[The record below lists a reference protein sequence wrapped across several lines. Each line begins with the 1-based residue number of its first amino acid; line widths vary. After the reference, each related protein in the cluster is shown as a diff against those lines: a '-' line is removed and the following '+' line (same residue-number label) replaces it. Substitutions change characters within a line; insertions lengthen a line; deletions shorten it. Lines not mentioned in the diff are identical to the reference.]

1 MINAPHFEDTYRLR
15 GLNQKY
21 FYSRIPPQAPH
32 KRILQYFLLCFGSAS
47 LHGSTCAQ
55 FANGSQSQLWNLA
68 RQENCFNIWQN
79 FSSAAFK
86 NLPLPYKVRLTWNLP
101 QRIES
106 NVTSLSM
113 PVHPYEGSLSIQ
125 KPDNIRLEARCYPLI
140 SNPFAER
147 TCVWGKSDRD
157 ILWFLILI
165 NSMEEMK
172 EGRRGEHT
180 LSLCPS
186 VYKYTNTNGKMQLH
200 KYKQDQVNCENP
212 HCG

>member
-1 MINAPHFEDTYRLR
+1 MINAQHFEDTYRLI

-32 KRILQYFLLCFGSAS
+32 KKILQYFLLCFGSAS

-55 FANGSQSQLWNLA
+55 FANGSQSQSWNSA
-68 RQENCFNIWQN
+68 RRENCFNIWQN

-86 NLPLPYKVRLTWNLP
+86 ILPFPNKVRLTWILP

-106 NVTSLSM
+106 NITTLLM
-113 PVHPYEGSLSIQ
+113 PAHPHEGSLPIR
-125 KPDNIRLEARCYPLI
+125 KPDNICPEARCYPLI

-165 NSMEEMK
+165 NSPLHMK
-172 EGRRGEHT
+172 EEG
-180 LSLCPS
+180 SLFHS
-186 VYKYTNTNGKMQLH
+186 GLQFRKHTNTQIRK
-200 KYKQDQVNCENP
+200 
-212 HCG
+212 